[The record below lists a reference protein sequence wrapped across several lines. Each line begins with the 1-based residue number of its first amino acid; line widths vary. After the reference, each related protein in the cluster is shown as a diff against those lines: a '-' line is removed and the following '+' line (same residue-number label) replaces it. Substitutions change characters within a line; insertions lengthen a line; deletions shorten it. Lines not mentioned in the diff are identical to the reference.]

1 LEINVKFRPQG
12 KGVVMK
18 NLSLLFFIMILAGC
32 GHRESNGQQL
42 DLETIK
48 KEQLEFAKEATK
60 KFIPNPDSAK
70 FRNQVGDCGEV
81 NYMQEPNK
89 QSGYKRFIVVDKNIA
104 LIEGWVEQNTFE
116 LSWKAT
122 CEKRWN

>member
-1 LEINVKFRPQG
+1 
-12 KGVVMK
+12 MK
-18 NLSLLFFIMILAGC
+18 NLSLFFFIVILAGC
-32 GHRESNGQQL
+32 GHKESSGQHL
-42 DLETIK
+42 DLETSK

-60 KFIPNPDSAK
+60 KFITTPDSAK